1 MKKLLLAAI
10 AIVALAAPASA
21 ADLPPKPFYKAPTYV
36 APYNWG
42 GFYIGVVGGAG
53 WADSSHTGSFGT
65 NSGKFNQNGGTVGGT
80 LGYNWQ
86 TGNIVFGLEG
96 DLSWADITGSSGA
109 CITSC
114 FTTIR
119 SIDTVRGRVGMAF
132 DNWLPYITGGAAIA
146 NIDAG
151 QTGLGNGNDTRLGAT
166 VGAGIEWMFAQNW
179 SAKAEYLY
187 VDFGKR
193 AIFND
198 NVGGVIVPESLRLTA
213 NLLRVGLNYRFGY

>member
-1 MKKLLLAAI
+1 MLLLIIGAASTS
-10 AIVALAAPASA
+10 ALSGEP
-21 ADLPPKPFYKAPTYV
+21 
-36 APYNWG
+36 
-42 GFYIGVVGGAG
+42 VGQ
-53 WADSSHTGSFGT
+53 T

-187 VDFGKR
+187 ATFDSQSTYASV
-193 AIFND
+193 
-198 NVGGVIVPESLRLTA
+198 NVAERNV
-213 NLLRVGLNYRFGY
+213 NLFRVGVDYHFH

>member
-1 MKKLLLAAI
+1 MKRLLLATI
-10 AIVALAAPASA
+10 ALVAVAAPASA
-21 ADLPPKPFYKAPTYV
+21 ADLPPKPFYKAPAYA
-36 APYNWG
+36 APYNWT

-53 WADSSHTGSFGT
+53 WADSSHTDGVGT

-86 TGNIVFGLEG
+86 AGNIVFGLEG

-151 QTGLGNGNDTRLGAT
+151 QAGLGNGNDTRLGAT

-187 VDFGKR
+187 ATFDSQSTFASV
-193 AIFND
+193 
-198 NVGGVIVPESLRLTA
+198 NVAERNV
-213 NLLRVGLNYRFGY
+213 NLFRVGVDYHFNY